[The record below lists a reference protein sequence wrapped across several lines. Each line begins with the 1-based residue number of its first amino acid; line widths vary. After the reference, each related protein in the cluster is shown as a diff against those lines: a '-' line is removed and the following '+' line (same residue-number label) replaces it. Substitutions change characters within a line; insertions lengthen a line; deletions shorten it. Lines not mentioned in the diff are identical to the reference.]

1 MERTAT
7 YSTNDALE
15 MLCALSQESR
25 LDIFR
30 LLVQS
35 GPDGL
40 PAGAIAR
47 HCNLPAPT
55 CSFHLKEL
63 KKGGLLSCCR
73 HGRSQVYTVNFQA
86 MRGLLGY
93 LTEHCCAEED
103 CEHETA
109 NGAQPSPSDQ
119 ERGPGADRPSPAVTP
134 NPGLRQ
140 GSAPQAAS
148 GA

>member
-1 MERTAT
+1 MEKTAA
-7 YSTNDALE
+7 YSTGNALE

-25 LDIFR
+25 LDIVR

-35 GPDGL
+35 GAEGL

-47 HCNLPAPT
+47 SCKLPAPT

-73 HGRSQVYTVNFQA
+73 HGRSQIYTVNLEA
-86 MRGLLGY
+86 IRGLLGY

-103 CEHETA
+103 CDHETPV
-109 NGAQPSPSDQ
+109 GAAGSEFDPD
-119 ERGPGADRPSPAVTP
+119 GPPGTGRRPAALIAD
-134 NPGLRQ
+134 PGLRRTD
-140 GSAPQAAS
+140 GSRLSP
-148 GA
+148 GG

>member
-1 MERTAT
+1 METTKA
-7 YSTNDALE
+7 YSTAEALE

-40 PAGAIAR
+40 AAGAIAR
-47 HCNLPAPT
+47 HCDLPAPT

-73 HGRSQVYTVNFQA
+73 HGRSQVYSVNVRA
-86 MRGLLGY
+86 IRDLLDY
-93 LTEHCCAEED
+93 LTEHCCAEHD
-103 CEHETA
+103 CDHETP
-109 NGAQPSPSDQ
+109 NGA
-119 ERGPGADRPSPAVTP
+119 EG
-134 NPGLRQ
+134 Q
-140 GSAPQAAS
+140 GSEAVN
-148 GA
+148 

>member
-1 MERTAT
+1 MTVD
-7 YSTNDALE
+7 YSTNEALE

-35 GPDGL
+35 GPEGL

-47 HCNLPAPT
+47 RCNLPAPT

-73 HGRSQVYTVNFQA
+73 HGRSQIYTVNVRA
-86 MRGLLGY
+86 MRGLVGY
-93 LTEHCCAEED
+93 LTEHCCVDED
-103 CEHETA
+103 CEHEI
-109 NGAQPSPSDQ
+109 
-119 ERGPGADRPSPAVTP
+119 P
-134 NPGLRQ
+134 N
-140 GSAPQAAS
+140 GSAPSLVDRDVGPEADSPPPVGRMDSSPLPPGGAS
-148 GA
+148 GSARA